1 MEKHNRFSISLAYS
15 NAAINYLC
23 RKRFYFR
30 ANGSCR
36 KYSMEFYSVN
46 SGDIVVSALLDI
58 LAVEMDDKAGYIAWW
73 LYDDVDKTVS
83 WEENGS
89 EVSVDLTA
97 VDVLYNFLV
106 EEHNKRK

>member
-1 MEKHNRFSISLAYS
+1 MPQVL
-15 NAAINYLC
+15 
-23 RKRFYFR
+23 
-30 ANGSCR
+30 NGV
-36 KYSMEFYSVN
+36 FSVN

>member
-1 MEKHNRFSISLAYS
+1 MPQVF
-15 NAAINYLC
+15 
-23 RKRFYFR
+23 
-30 ANGSCR
+30 NGV
-36 KYSMEFYSVN
+36 FSVN

-58 LAVEMDDKAGYIAWW
+58 LAVEMDDNAGYIAWW

>member
-1 MEKHNRFSISLAYS
+1 MLSKESFIRAIEGIQKHDQFVGE
-15 NAAINYLC
+15 IND
-23 RKRFYFR
+23 
-30 ANGSCR
+30 ACR

-73 LYDDVDKTVS
+73 LYDDVDKTGS

-97 VDVLYNFLV
+97 VDALYNFLV
-106 EEHNKRK
+106 EEHNTRK

>member
-1 MEKHNRFSISLAYS
+1 MLSKESFLRAIEGIQKHDRFVAE
-15 NAAINYLC
+15 IND
-23 RKRFYFR
+23 
-30 ANGSCR
+30 ASR

>member
-1 MEKHNRFSISLAYS
+1 MPQVF
-15 NAAINYLC
+15 
-23 RKRFYFR
+23 
-30 ANGSCR
+30 NGV
-36 KYSMEFYSVN
+36 FSVN

-89 EVSVDLTA
+89 GSPLTLRQLMYCTISSWRNTIKGS
-97 VDVLYNFLV
+97 DCL
-106 EEHNKRK
+106 